1 MKRVLLLT
9 LALGAVA
16 CTGEIAGLGP
26 PSDPATETFAA
37 SLGVDL
43 SKMTRTP
50 DGVYYRDLNVGTGD
64 AVTHDTTVTVTYS
77 GYLTDGTLFDSGT
90 SVQFQTSSVVPGFSE
105 GLKAGGG
112 MKVHGVRQIV
122 IPSALGY
129 GQNGS
134 PPSIPRQST
143 LIFKITLVSIDS
155 A

>member
-1 MKRVLLLT
+1 MKRLLLLT
-9 LALGAVA
+9 LAVGVMG

-43 SKMTRTP
+43 SKMTKTP
-50 DGVYYRDLNVGTGD
+50 DGLYYRDLNVGTGA
-64 AVTHDTTVTVTYS
+64 AVTSDTTVTVTYA

-90 SVQFQTSSVVPGFSE
+90 GVQFLTSGVVPGFSE

-112 MKVHGVRQIV
+112 MKVHGVRQLV

-129 GQNGS
+129 GQDGS
-134 PPSIPRQST
+134 PPAIPRQST
-143 LIFKITLVSIDS
+143 LVFKVTLVSIDS
-155 A
+155 V